1 MNGTIIKN
9 LIEFIKFMIKQMED
23 NTSVKRKAIS
33 NMDKENT
40 SLKEMALITKD
51 NGETIKWKVKV
62 KLTSKKD
69 NLNTQV
75 NGRLI
80 NIMGGVFFTLIL
92 PQIQSGFLTK
102 ESLKMESNKGVDK
115 SSSKMVSF
123 MMVSSEE
130 IRSMEEE
137 R

>member
-1 MNGTIIKN
+1 
-9 LIEFIKFMIKQMED
+9 MED
-23 NTSVKRKAIS
+23 NISAKRKAIS

-40 SLKEMALITKD
+40 SSKEAAHIMKD

-102 ESLKMESNKGVDK
+102 ESLKMVSNKAVDK
-115 SSSKMVSF
+115 LSSKMVSF

-130 IRSMEEE
+130 IRYMEEV

>member
-1 MNGTIIKN
+1 
-9 LIEFIKFMIKQMED
+9 MED

-40 SLKEMALITKD
+40 SLKEVALITKD
-51 NGETIKWKVKV
+51 NGETIKWKEKV

-69 NLNTQV
+69 NLNIQA

-102 ESLKMESNKGVDK
+102 ESLKMVSNKAVDK
-115 SSSKMVSF
+115 LSSKMVSF

-130 IRSMEEE
+130 IRYMEEV